1 MNLLTFK
8 YCENWE
14 GQIIFWHYIII
25 SKQTFM
31 VFSRYLNP
39 NMNKQKK
46 YFLTFIF
53 DVFFGIVFS
62 RIFWR
67 PGFFQNKA
75 QRLGQSL
82 FFSRND
88 HFWFVVIWRVFF
100 SLDMF
105 FIQIYLE
112 ICVHWQ
118 RADRRVQIFL
128 TERENEKHGSL
139 HSSVVNSVSNRA
151 PLRSNG
157 EFFSFRVRKSWDCSP
172 ILLICLFVCLLQ
184 LRARETDHYTAQYIV
199 NSVS

>member
-1 MNLLTFK
+1 MSLLTFK
-8 YCENWE
+8 YCVNWE
-14 GQIIFWHYIII
+14 GQIIFWHYIIT
-25 SKQTFM
+25 SKQTGISFQT
-31 VFSRYLNP
+31 FETFPEYLNF
-39 NMNKQKK
+39 NMIKQKK

-53 DVFFGIVFS
+53 EVFFGIVFS

-88 HFWFVVIWRVFF
+88 HFWFVVIWRVFS

-105 FIQIYLE
+105 FIQIFLG

-151 PLRSNG
+151 PLRES
-157 EFFSFRVRKSWDCSP
+157 RRK
-172 ILLICLFVCLLQ
+172 
-184 LRARETDHYTAQYIV
+184 H
-199 NSVS
+199 SVLEQI